1 MLSTLAVL
9 RGPRQSGIFWKAT
22 QSRTGHGAR
31 GATWGR
37 STRKGKVRFK
47 LKQSRVPLQMAA
59 SWLCAT
65 EGRGKQGLD
74 RGIGEARGTDAHP
87 HKVIR
92 SSSGMRSPGASPATW
107 SWKKW
112 RGRWST
118 STASSYRGSRQGPNA
133 FTRSRNTAYVIG
145 NQGLFPK
152 YPSSVAGFL
161 QLDSSLA

>member
-1 MLSTLAVL
+1 
-9 RGPRQSGIFWKAT
+9 
-22 QSRTGHGAR
+22 
-31 GATWGR
+31 
-37 STRKGKVRFK
+37 
-47 LKQSRVPLQMAA
+47 MAA

-65 EGRGKQGLD
+65 EGRGEQGLD

-92 SSSGMRSPGASPATW
+92 SSSGMRSPRASPATR

-112 RGRWST
+112 HGEPNSCLGRWST
-118 STASSYRGSRQGPNA
+118 STASSYCGSRQGPNA

-152 YPSSVAGFL
+152 YPSPIAGFL
-161 QLDSSLA
+161 QLDSSLARALCPLVTPCPGATTMLRTQLFGDRHLLAL